1 MRAIIPALLLTLA
14 APAFGQTLTEQLQK
28 GIYTEETLRD
38 LPAAGRI
45 YRQIGAAPTVP
56 ETIARE
62 AARRLT
68 ALGARQT
75 LGQIKADTDRL
86 AQAAE
91 PLATV
96 DGSRYRHRATGIQF
110 DAPAGW
116 EVSATFPSS
125 DNGEMV
131 TLRDTA
137 TGMSIAAWMI
147 REQESL
153 ESTAA
158 RLDMAPTQKVH
169 QRLGTYGIAGA
180 HNETYRIPPESI
192 RKVLI
197 NGRPAIAATAQY
209 TQRGHIKQSRPLL
222 AGVAAAING
231 GPTPTLSVVPERAM
245 AEYMTWIYTT
255 EAKVFF
261 FARVPADDLP
271 GLRPY
276 FDQVVQSAVVP

>member
-1 MRAIIPALLLTLA
+1 MRAIIPVLLLTLT
-14 APAFGQTLTEQLQK
+14 APAFAQTLTEQLQK

-38 LPAAGRI
+38 LTAAGHI

-62 AARRLT
+62 AARRLA
-68 ALGARQT
+68 ALSARQT
-75 LGQIKADTDRL
+75 LGQIRADANHL
-86 AQAAE
+86 IQAAE
-91 PLATV
+91 PLGTA
-96 DGSRYRHRATGIQF
+96 DGSRYRHHATGIQF

-116 EVSATFPSS
+116 DISATFPSS
-125 DNGEMV
+125 DSGEMV
-131 TLRDTA
+131 TLRDPA

-147 REQESL
+147 REPESI

-192 RKVLI
+192 QRVLI

-209 TQRGHIKQSRPLL
+209 TQRGHIIRSRP
-222 AGVAAAING
+222 AG
-231 GPTPTLSVVPERAM
+231 GPTTTLSVVPERAM

-255 EAKVFF
+255 EAKIFF

-271 GLRPY
+271 ALRPY